1 MSMADI
7 MDLFYVVLGGSVA
20 TVGSIVTYYMRAKR
34 DDKLRKEACERE
46 DLLRDR
52 ELKERRMCDA
62 HEYFQNHVEAFKPFL
77 VAYTKLD
84 SLEIATKIRPYES
97 RLREYETRDAHKRLR
112 ETIESLNKATN
123 TLIDEGYAAL
133 FPKKLYNSIT
143 QIRKDLHV
151 FEDYIDEGI
160 FPVLDEYEQIVLR
173 RIIDNLSFLREQIRF
188 LINVDAL
195 MD

>member
-7 MDLFYVVLGGSVA
+7 TDLFYVVLGGSVA
-20 TVGSIVTYYMRAKR
+20 TIVSHYLRCKR

-62 HEYFQNHVEAFKPFL
+62 HDYFQNKYEYLKPFL

-84 SLEIATKIRPYES
+84 SLEIATKIRPYEG
-97 RLREYETRDAHKRLR
+97 RLREFETRDAHQRLH
-112 ETIESLNKATN
+112 ETIESLNQATKN
-123 TLIDEGYAAL
+123 LINEGYAAL
-133 FPKKLYNSIT
+133 FPKKLYNPVT
-143 QIRKDLHV
+143 QIRKDLLV
-151 FEDYIDEGI
+151 FEDYVDEGV